1 MKIVIT
7 GGSGF
12 IGTNLIDLLL
22 YYNITEFINI
32 DKQKPY
38 NQQHNKYWVEANIL
52 ETEKLQGIFNEYRP
66 THVVHL
72 AARTDTASE
81 KIEDY
86 FDNTEGTKSLV
97 TVIENSDS
105 IVYSIITSTQY
116 VYKSVNKMFP
126 DFDDHFEPHTA
137 YGVSKKISEEY
148 TRRSTMKSAWTIVR
162 PTNVWGPWHM
172 RYPNELWKI
181 IDKGL
186 YFHPGQEDPVKS
198 YAYVKNVAHQIY
210 RMLLS
215 PVEEV
220 NKQVYYVGDYPMNS
234 RKWLNA
240 FSIELTG
247 KNVRIV
253 PRSFLYLLSII
264 GTYLNK
270 MGIRFPLSL
279 LRFEN
284 MIDNYDTPIGETIKK
299 FGLSH
304 PNLEENVKETISWV
318 KNKGKHFFPYWNN
331 K

>member
-12 IGTNLIDLLL
+12 IGSNLIDLLL
-22 YYNITEFINI
+22 SNNITEFINI

-38 NQQHNKYWVEANIL
+38 NQKHSKYWMEANIL
-52 ETEKLQGIFNEYRP
+52 ETEKLQNIFDEYKP

-72 AARTDTASE
+72 AARTDTASD
-81 KIEDY
+81 KLEDY
-86 FDNTEGTKSLV
+86 YDNTEGTKSLI

-105 IVYSIITSTQY
+105 VVYSIITSTQY
-116 VYKSVNKMFP
+116 VYKSHNNMLP
-126 DFDDHFEPHTA
+126 DSDDHFAPHTA
-137 YGVSKKISEEY
+137 YGFSKKISEEY
-148 TRRSTMKSAWTIVR
+148 TRKSPMKSAWTIVR

-172 RYPNELWKI
+172 SYPNELWKI

-215 PVEEV
+215 PIEVV

-234 RKWLNA
+234 KKWLNA

-247 KNVRIV
+247 RNVRVV
-253 PRSFLYLLSII
+253 PKSFLYLLSLM

-270 MGIRFPLSL
+270 MGIRFPLSV

-284 MIDNYDTPIGETIKK
+284 MIDNYDTPMKKTIDK

-304 PNLEENVKETISWV
+304 PNLEDNVKETISWV
-318 KNKGKHFFPYWNN
+318 KNEGKHFFSYWNN

>member
-1 MKIVIT
+1 MKVVIT

-12 IGTNLIDLLL
+12 IGSNLIDLLL
-22 YYNITEFINI
+22 SNNITDFINI

-38 NQQHNKYWVEANIL
+38 NQKHSKYWMEANIL
-52 ETEKLQGIFNEYRP
+52 ETEKLQQIFDEYKP

-81 KIEDY
+81 KLEDY
-86 FDNTEGTKSLV
+86 YDNTEGTKSLI
-97 TVIENSDS
+97 TVIENSDTV
-105 IVYSIITSTQY
+105 VYSIITSTQY
-116 VYKSVNKMFP
+116 VYKSHQKMLP
-126 DFDDHFEPHTA
+126 DSDDHFEPHTA

-148 TRRSTMKSAWTIVR
+148 TRRSPMKSAWTIVR

-210 RMLLS
+210 KMLMS
-215 PVEEV
+215 PIEEV

-234 RKWLNA
+234 KKWLNA
-240 FSIELTG
+240 FSVELTG
-247 KNVRIV
+247 KTVRVV
-253 PRSFLYLLSII
+253 PKSFLYLLSLI

-270 MGIRFPLSL
+270 MGIRFPLSV

-284 MIDNYDTPIGETIKK
+284 MIDNYDTPMKKTIDK

-304 PNLEENVKETISWV
+304 PNLEDNVRETIHWV
-318 KNKGKHFFPYWNN
+318 KNEGKHFFPYWNN

>member
-12 IGTNLIDLLL
+12 IGTNLIDLFLNK
-22 YYNITEFINI
+22 NITEFINI
-32 DKQKPY
+32 DKNKPN
-38 NQQHNKYWVEANIL
+38 NQHHNKYWVEANIL
-52 ETEKLQGIFNEYRP
+52 ETKKLQGIFNEYKP

-72 AARTDTASE
+72 AARTDTASD
-81 KIEDY
+81 KLEDY
-86 FDNTEGTKSLV
+86 FDNTEGTKSLI

-105 IVYSIITSTQY
+105 VVYSIITSTQY
-116 VYKSVNKMFP
+116 VYKSNNRIFP
-126 DFDDHFEPHTA
+126 DSDAHFEPHTA

-148 TRRSTMKSAWTIVR
+148 TRRSSMNSAWTIVR

-186 YFHPGQEDPVKS
+186 YFHPGHEDPIKS
-198 YAYVKNVAHQIY
+198 YAYVKNVAHQIFS
-210 RMLLS
+210 MLLS
-215 PVEEV
+215 PLQDV

-234 RKWLNA
+234 KKWLNA

-247 KNVRIV
+247 RKVRVV
-253 PRSFLYLLSII
+253 PKSLLHLLSFI
-264 GTYLNK
+264 GTILNK
-270 MGIRFPLSL
+270 MGVRFPLSV
-279 LRFEN
+279 LRFKN
-284 MIDNYDTPIGETIKK
+284 MIDNYDTPIGKTIDK

-304 PNLEENVKETISWV
+304 PNLEENVNETITWV
-318 KNKGKHFFPYWNN
+318 KNEGKVFFPYWNN